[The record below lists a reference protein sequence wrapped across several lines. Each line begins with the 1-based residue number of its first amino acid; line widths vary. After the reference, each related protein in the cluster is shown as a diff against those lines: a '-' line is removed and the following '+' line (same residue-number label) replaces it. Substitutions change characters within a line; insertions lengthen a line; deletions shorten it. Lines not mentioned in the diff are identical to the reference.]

1 MTRNTFVTPQP
12 VVLEGYQAVMSGKS
26 IIINGWLNRFFALI
40 SKSIPMK
47 ITKRIGKYLTKKR
60 LK

>member
-1 MTRNTFVTPQP
+1 MTSERVAEQ
-12 VVLEGYQAVMSGKS
+12 GYQAVMSGKS

-40 SKSIPMK
+40 SKSIPTK
-47 ITKRIGKYLTKKR
+47 ITKRIGKYLTNKR